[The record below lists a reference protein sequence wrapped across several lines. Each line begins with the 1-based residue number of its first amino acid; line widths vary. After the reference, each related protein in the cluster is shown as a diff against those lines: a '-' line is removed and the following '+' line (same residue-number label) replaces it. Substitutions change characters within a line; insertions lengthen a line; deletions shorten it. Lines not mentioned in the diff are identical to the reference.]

1 MEKKQSPCFHF
12 DEIMDK
18 TKQVM
23 KYLTLALLLFSLYS
37 YTDSYAQRTKLR
49 LDLEN
54 ASLLDMI
61 KGIEQQSEFV
71 FMYGNELLPIL
82 NDRQGDIKVK
92 NEPIDKVL
100 KQYFNSNRL
109 KYFLNN
115 RQVVLKKTSPQPQQ
129 KKVVEEEEMQ
139 LQVSGTVTDELGPL
153 AGASV
158 VIKGTTVGATTDFDG
173 NYSIEVPD
181 ADAILVFSFIGYSTV
196 EIPVNGQSTIDV
208 VLKEDAQS
216 LEEVVLTAQGIR
228 RSKKALGYSI
238 TKLDAEDVEKR
249 PEADVARTLQGK
261 IAGVSIG
268 AASGQTGSASPVR
281 IRGSISLTQSNDP
294 LLVVNN
300 VPFNGQLSDIDPN
313 DIESLNVLRGFNAAI
328 LYGTEGRNGVILITT
343 KSGNAKLGESK
354 TTASV
359 STTAYVNVIS
369 QLPEYQNNF
378 GQGQEGRFIPTF
390 LSVWGPNFSELDEV
404 PHPYAT
410 LGDIFPQFDGLTIPY
425 EAKPDNVRNLF
436 RTGVGT
442 IHSVNVS
449 TTQEKVGFNISAGFT
464 DEQGITANNDLQRF
478 NIGLGGNAQ
487 VTDKLNLAAT
497 LNYST
502 RKVDQIISSEIFRRI
517 FYLPRNI
524 DITELPFQNPVTG
537 ESVYYRN
544 DNNPLWVLNNSGTNT
559 DVVRVFGTFNG
570 TYQFNDNFNL
580 LYRVG
585 YDSEQFNTQSFS
597 NRGGNNNDRFREG
610 FLNLDNQKRVTV
622 DQTIILG
629 YNRDFNADFNME
641 ARVGLNSRL
650 TRASLVSS
658 DSQNQI
664 SYGFVRPQN
673 YASSQNFVFEQDQNI
688 AGIFAQFQFGYKS
701 YLYATL
707 SGRNDWGS
715 TVESE
720 NQSLFYPGASVS
732 FIPTSAF
739 DFGESFINYLKFRG
753 SYATSSGFP
762 PPFGTR
768 NILDLVANRFST
780 PDGPVVS
787 NQFGT
792 RFANPGLKPELHREI
807 ELGVE
812 AKLFNNKV
820 TLEASVYKRVSED
833 QIVEAPLSPSTSFET
848 QLVNLGRIDNEGIE
862 IDLGIDLINR
872 EDFSWNL
879 KNIFNATES
888 LVVETVDDAII
899 QLAIPGATSAV
910 GPNSPVFADRFAVPG
925 KPLGVIMGNYALRD
939 DEGNLLLDGVNGSN
953 AQAFEVL
960 TSDDP
965 RLPDAVIGD
974 PNPDWTLTTI
984 NSFRY
989 KNLTFSAQLEYTHG
1003 GDLLSQTVV
1012 ELLERGVTR
1021 DTENREGSFVIPGV
1035 IGDPETGL
1043 PLLDPNGNSI
1053 PNNIQFNGLRTV
1065 FSNYYNADDLGVFD
1079 ASVFR
1084 IREISLG
1091 YSLDGEK
1098 LKLPFETMNFTLTGR
1113 NLWFKAPNF
1122 PKYVNYDPESDGGLG
1137 RNNVPSTKRF
1147 ALGISL
1153 TL

>member
-1 MEKKQSPCFHF
+1 MEKKQSPYFHF
-12 DEIMDK
+12 DEFMDK

-37 YTDSYAQRTKLR
+37 YTDSYAQKTKLK
-49 LDLEN
+49 LELED
-54 ASLLDMI
+54 ATLLEMI

-71 FMYGNELLPIL
+71 FMYGDELLPIL

-92 NEPIDKVL
+92 NEPVVKVL
-100 KQYFNSNRL
+100 EEYFDNDLLN
-109 KYFLNN
+109 YFLNN
-115 RQVVLKKTSPQPQQ
+115 RQVVLKKNSSQPQ
-129 KKVVEEEEMQ
+129 KTKAVEEKVQ
-139 LQVSGTVTDELGPL
+139 LQVSGTVSDELGPL

-158 VIKGTTVGATTDFDG
+158 VIKGTTTGVTTDFDG
-173 NYSIEVPD
+173 NYSIEVSDPE
-181 ADAILVFSFIGYSTV
+181 AILVFGFIGYTTV

-208 VLKEDAQS
+208 ILKEDAQS
-216 LEEVVLTAQGIR
+216 LEEVVITAQGIR

-238 TKLDAEDVEKR
+238 TKLDSKDVEKR

-343 KSGNAKLGESK
+343 KSGNAKLGESR

-369 QLPEYQNNF
+369 QLPEYQNSF

-390 LSVWGPNFSELDEV
+390 LSVWGPNFSELEEV

-436 RTGVGT
+436 RTGFGT

-658 DSQNQI
+658 ESQNQI

-673 YASSQNFVFEQDQNI
+673 YASSQSFAFEQDQNI
-688 AGIFAQFQFGYKS
+688 AGVFAQFQFGYKS

-715 TVESE
+715 TVERD

-787 NQFGT
+787 NQFGR
-792 RFANPGLKPELHREI
+792 RFANPDLKPELHREI

-833 QIVEAPLSPSTSFET
+833 QIVEAPLASSTSFET
-848 QLVNLGRIDNEGIE
+848 QFVNLGRIDNEGIE
-862 IDLGIDLINR
+862 IDLGIDLINT
-872 EDFSWNL
+872 DNFSWNL

-899 QLAIPGATSAV
+899 QLAVPSANTFV
-910 GPNSPVFADRFAVPG
+910 GPSNPVFTDRFAVPG
-925 KPLGVIMGNYALRD
+925 EPLGVIMGNYALRD
-939 DEGNLLLDGVNGSN
+939 DEGNLLLDGVNGSL

-960 TSDDP
+960 TSEDP

-984 NSFRY
+984 NSFSY
-989 KNLTFSAQLEYTHG
+989 KNFTFSAQLEYTHG
-1003 GDLLSQTVV
+1003 GDLLSETVV

-1035 IGDPETGL
+1035 LGDPETGL
-1043 PLLDPNGNSI
+1043 PLLDPNGNTI

-1084 IREISLG
+1084 IRELSLG

-1098 LKLPFETMNFTLTGR
+1098 LNLPFETMNFTLTGR

-1137 RNNVPSTKRF
+1137 RNTVPSTKRF

-1153 TL
+1153 TF